1 MSAKTKKPLA
11 PGKVSLGNKIA
22 FACGDIFGG
31 GSFNI
36 INFLF
41 TPFLTLVVGIPM
53 VYLTPILLLTKVWD
67 GIIDPFIGK
76 ITDAKR
82 PGKFGKR
89 RFFMLIFAPLVLVGF
104 ILLFFPWNLIM
115 TQVWAKC
122 LLVVLVYMLYATAQ
136 SFVLIPYYSHA
147 SEMTDDF
154 NERNRTNAVRLGF
167 SIMSSLICVAV
178 PGMIA
183 SPQKGSTSYIIM
195 AATFGGIFMVS
206 VLVAALFSREQ
217 VISPAVKSKFDIKD
231 FVRPL
236 KMATYR
242 RHLGMQMCA
251 SFGMAVMSS
260 FFFTLCDFFLR
271 RNTYFEYSKLVLQLG
286 GADHVTRFPLATA
299 AAAAMFLAQVIALP
313 IYLRI
318 IKKRSKRFA
327 YITGA
332 IVWIVVA
339 AFMIFLTGEGE
350 GVTTKI
356 GLKDGELHGYVTSGQ
371 GVPDPL
377 IIIFGLFLGL
387 GIGGTVFVPHSAFGD
402 VCDVG
407 ELYFGERTEGN
418 FSGLNNFLNTTAQAI
433 GLAIPPLIIGLAGYV
448 ETDYVGVEDT
458 VKLAKYGLQNITLN
472 NGDMAIY
479 PFNDLQWQYTVSNGV
494 VQVMPL
500 QQPEAAQVAIK
511 LTFILL
517 PIIIVGLGIFISSRY
532 QLTNKLQAQIVA
544 LNRRSDKG
552 SEEWQAE
559 REKLLAALGEKTDKL
574 PVISAERQEESL
586 AEGELQE
593 TNQTDENVAASS
605 TDTSSDEGKD

>member
-1 MSAKTKKPLA
+1 MSAKTKKSLA
-11 PGKVSLGNKIA
+11 PGKVSLGNKLA

-41 TPFLTLVVGIPM
+41 TPFLTLIVGIPM

-104 ILLFFPWNLIM
+104 VLLFFPWNLLT

-154 NERNRTNAVRLGF
+154 TERNRTNAVRLAF
-167 SIMSSLICVAV
+167 SILSSLICVAV

-183 SPQKGSTSYIIM
+183 SPTNPAIFKDNPSLSYIVM

-217 VISPAVKSKFDIKD
+217 VVTPAIKTKFD
-231 FVRPL
+231 FASFFRPL
-236 KMATYR
+236 KMGTYR

-260 FFFTLCDFFLR
+260 FFFTLCDFVLR
-271 RNTYFEYSKLVLQLG
+271 RNSYLTVSTDLTG
-286 GADHVTRFPLATA
+286 GTTRFPIATI

-313 IYLRI
+313 IYLTI

-339 AFMIFLTGEGE
+339 AFMVFLGGEGDVE
-350 GVTTKI
+350 V
-356 GLKDGELHGYVTSGQ
+356 KDGAVKTLSGA
-371 GVPDPL
+371 PNWLL
-377 IIIFGLFLGL
+377 IGFGLLLGL

-418 FSGLNNFLNTTAQAI
+418 FSGLNNFLNTTAQAV
-433 GLAIPPLIIGLAGYV
+433 GLAIPPLVIGLAGYV
-448 ETDYVGVEDT
+448 ETDYLALDKFSQSLGQFGLPADAALSEGSVGLYMQE
-458 VKLAKYGLQNITLN
+458 GLQ
-472 NGDMAIY
+472 
-479 PFNDLQWQYTVSNGV
+479 WKYTVGNNV
-494 VQVMPL
+494 VQLMPL
-500 QQPEAAQVAIK
+500 QQPEAAQTAIK

-517 PIIIVGLGIFISSRY
+517 PIVIIGLGIFISSRY
-532 QLTNKLQAQIVA
+532 KLTAKLQERIVA
-544 LNRRSDKG
+544 LNRSADKG
-552 SEEWQAE
+552 SAEWQSE
-559 REKLLAALGEKTDKL
+559 RKELLAALGENVNKL
-574 PVISAERQEESL
+574 PEIASEPQQTEQEIGTEES
-586 AEGELQE
+586 E
-593 TNQTDENVAASS
+593 QTATDVTPDENSK
-605 TDTSSDEGKD
+605 E

>member
-11 PGKVSLGNKIA
+11 PGKVSLGNKLA

-41 TPFLTLVVGIPM
+41 TPFLTLIVGIPM
-53 VYLTPILLLTKVWD
+53 IYLTPILLLTKVWD

-104 ILLFFPWNLIM
+104 VLLFFPWNLV
-115 TQVWAKC
+115 TTEVWAKC

-154 NERNRTNAVRLGF
+154 TERNRTNAVRLAF
-167 SIMSSLICVAV
+167 SILSSLICVAV
-178 PGMIA
+178 PGRIA
-183 SPQKGSTSYIIM
+183 SPTNPAVFKDNPSLSYIVM

-217 VISPAVKSKFDIKD
+217 VVTPAIKTKFD
-231 FVRPL
+231 FSSFFRPL

-260 FFFTLCDFFLR
+260 FFFTLCDFVLR
-271 RNTYFEYSKLVLQLG
+271 RNTYLAVSINSELR
-286 GADHVTRFPLATA
+286 RFPIATV

-313 IYLRI
+313 IYLKI

-339 AFMIFLTGEGE
+339 ALMSFLPVEGDVK
-350 GVTTKI
+350 VTD
-356 GLKDGELHGYVTSGQ
+356 GLVSTVKGA
-371 GVPDPL
+371 PDWLL
-377 IIIFGLFLGL
+377 ICFGLLLGL

-418 FSGLNNFLNTTAQAI
+418 FSGLNNFLNTTAQAV
-433 GLAIPPLIIGLAGYV
+433 GLAIPPAVIGLAGYV
-448 ETDYVGVEDT
+448 ETKYVELGQ
-458 VKLAKYGLQNITLN
+458 LQNHLAEYGDLASKYTEGMTFGTFTQNGLIWQFTVGN
-472 NGDMAIY
+472 N
-479 PFNDLQWQYTVSNGV
+479 V
-494 VQVMPL
+494 VQIMPL
-500 QQPEAAQVAIK
+500 QQPDAAQIAIK

-517 PIIIVGLGIFISSRY
+517 PIFIVGLGIFISSRY
-532 QLTNKLQAQIVA
+532 KLTAKLQERIVN
-544 LNRRSDKG
+544 LNRRADKG
-552 SEEWQAE
+552 GEEWQTE
-559 REKLLAALGEKTDKL
+559 RKELLAALGENTDKL
-574 PVISAERQEESL
+574 PEIDVSADATQQDNEQIS
-586 AEGELQE
+586 E
-593 TNQTDENVAASS
+593 TAASEQRG
-605 TDTSSDEGKD
+605 SDGGSASGKEHSDKSEQ

>member
-1 MSAKTKKPLA
+1 MSAKVKTQKQLA
-11 PGKVSLGNKIA
+11 PGKVSLGNKLA

-76 ITDAKR
+76 ITDAKQ

-89 RFFMLIFAPLVLVGF
+89 RFFMLLCAPAVLFGF
-104 ILLFFPWNLIM
+104 VLLFFPWNLLNVD
-115 TQVWAKC
+115 VWAKC

-154 NERNRTNAVRLGF
+154 TERNRTNAVRLAF

-183 SPQKGSTSYIIM
+183 SPEKGPYSYIIM

-206 VLVAALFSREQ
+206 ILVAALFSHEQ
-217 VISPAVKSKFDIKD
+217 VVTPAIKTKFD
-231 FVRPL
+231 FSAFFRPL

-260 FFFTLCDFFLR
+260 FFFTLCDFVLR
-271 RNTYFEYSKLVLQLG
+271 RNTYLAVNMNGDLS
-286 GADHVTRFPLATA
+286 RFPIATV
-299 AAAAMFLAQVIALP
+299 AAAAMFAAQIIALP
-313 IYLRI
+313 IYLTI

-332 IVWIVVA
+332 IVWIVIA
-339 AFMIFLTGEGE
+339 ALMVFLPVEGDVKVG
-350 GVTTKI
+350 GVTLLPTQENVA
-356 GLKDGELHGYVTSGQ
+356 GLQGGVSTASGA
-371 GVPDPL
+371 PDWLL
-377 IIIFGLFLGL
+377 IAFGLLLGL

-418 FSGLNNFLNTTAQAI
+418 FSGLNNFLNTTAQAV
-433 GLAIPPLIIGLAGYV
+433 GLAIPPLVIGLAGYV
-448 ETDYVGVEDT
+448 ETDY
-458 VKLAKYGLQNITLN
+458 LALDKFSEQFSLPIQTLTEKSTGLLTQENL
-472 NGDMAIY
+472 Y
-479 PFNDLQWQYTVSNGV
+479 WKYTVGNNV
-494 VQVMPL
+494 VQLMPL
-500 QQPEAAQVAIK
+500 QQPEAAQTAIK

-517 PIIIVGLGIFISSRY
+517 PIVIVGLGIYISSRY
-532 QLTNKLQAQIVA
+532 KLTAKLQARIVA
-544 LNRRSDKG
+544 LNRRDDKD
-552 SEEWQAE
+552 SEDWQTE
-559 REKLLAALGEKTDKL
+559 RVELLAALGENVAKL
-574 PVISAERQEESL
+574 PQITVGEIVSDEQPVAQGQTESKEFSAEQPSEE
-586 AEGELQE
+586 AAD
-593 TNQTDENVAASS
+593 DEEN
-605 TDTSSDEGKD
+605 K

>member
-1 MSAKTKKPLA
+1 MSTKSKVKKSLA
-11 PGKVSLGNKIA
+11 PGKVSLGNKLA

-41 TPFLTLVVGIPM
+41 TPFLTLIVGIPM

-76 ITDAKR
+76 ITDARK
-82 PGKFGKR
+82 PGRFGKR
-89 RFFMLIFAPLVLVGF
+89 RLFMLIFAPLVFVNF
-104 ILLFFPWNLIM
+104 ILLFFPWNLVVQ
-115 TQVWAKC
+115 QVWAKC
-122 LLVVLVYMLYATAQ
+122 LLVVLVYMLYATSQ

-183 SPQKGSTSYIIM
+183 SPTNPAVFKNNPSLSYIVM

-206 VLVAALFSREQ
+206 VIIAALFSREQ
-217 VISPAVKSKFDIKD
+217 VITPAIKSKFDISD

-260 FFFTLCDFFLR
+260 FFFTLCDFVLR
-271 RNTYFEYSKLVLQLG
+271 RTSYLTVNTSPTEL
-286 GADHVTRFPLATA
+286 TRFPIATV

-313 IYLRI
+313 IYLKI
-318 IKKRSKRFA
+318 IKKKSKRFA

-339 AFMIFLTGEGE
+339 MFMIFLPQEGGVEVVNGSVVTKE
-350 GVTTKI
+350 GAPNW
-356 GLKDGELHGYVTSGQ
+356 L
-371 GVPDPL
+371 L
-377 IIIFGLFLGL
+377 IAFGLMLGL

-448 ETDYVGVEDT
+448 ETDYVSTSNLDALT
-458 VKLAKYGLQNITLN
+458 KYGLQGHALSSGATGIFDYLGLKWKYMVGNT
-472 NGDMAIY
+472 
-479 PFNDLQWQYTVSNGV
+479 GV
-494 VQVMPL
+494 VQIMPL
-500 QQPEAAQVAIK
+500 QQPEAAQIAIK

-517 PIIIVGLGIFISSRY
+517 PIVIVGLGIYISSRY
-532 QLTNKLQAQIVA
+532 KLTSKLQAQIVE
-544 LNRRSDKG
+544 LNHRSDKN
-552 SEEWQAE
+552 SEEWQAKR
-559 REKLLAALGEKTDKL
+559 RELLGALGENVDKL
-574 PVISAERQEESL
+574 PVVNATQAGSDDEQPQTEQADDVSGQEE
-586 AEGELQE
+586 
-593 TNQTDENVAASS
+593 QT
-605 TDTSSDEGKD
+605 TDSDKSDE

>member
-1 MSAKTKKPLA
+1 MTEKAKKRKTLA
-11 PGKVSLGNKIA
+11 PGKVSLGNKLA

-53 VYLTPILLLTKVWD
+53 IYLTPILLLTKIWD

-82 PGKFGKR
+82 PCKFGKR
-89 RFFMLIFAPLVLVGF
+89 RFFMLIFAPVVLAGF
-104 ILLFFPWNLIM
+104 VLLFFPWNLVT

-122 LLVVLVYMLYATAQ
+122 LLVVFVYMIYATAQ

-154 NERNRTNAVRLGF
+154 AERNRTNAVRLAF

-183 SPQKGSTSYIIM
+183 SPEKGPTSYIIM
-195 AATFGGIFMVS
+195 AATFGGIFMLS
-206 VLVAALFSREQ
+206 ALVTALFSHEQ
-217 VISPAVKSKFDIKD
+217 VVTPAVKSKFDIKD

-260 FFFTLCDFFLR
+260 FFFTLCDFYLR
-271 RNTYFEYSKLVLQLG
+271 SQSYLWVSMGLE
-286 GADHVTRFPLATA
+286 GATSRFPIATV
-299 AAAAMFLAQVIALP
+299 AAAAMFLAQIIALP
-313 IYLRI
+313 VYLRI
-318 IKKRSKRFA
+318 IKKKSKRFA

-339 AFMIFLTGEGE
+339 MFMIFLPGESGTPTVSN
-350 GVTTKI
+350 GSVKI
-356 GLKDGELHGYVTSGQ
+356 SLGA
-371 GVPDPL
+371 PDWLL
-377 IIIFGLFLGL
+377 IGFGLLLGL

-418 FSGLNNFLNTTAQAI
+418 FSGLNNFLNTTAQAV

-448 ETDYVGVEDT
+448 ETDYVALEDFT
-458 VKLAKYGLQNITLN
+458 EHLADYGNIAESFVN
-472 NGDMAIY
+472 NSKEGFFQMGK
-479 PFNDLQWQYTVSNGV
+479 NSLLWWQYTVGNDV
-494 VQVMPL
+494 VQLMPL
-500 QQPEAAQVAIK
+500 QQPQSAQIAIL
-511 LTFILL
+511 LTFVLL
-517 PIIIVGLGIFISSRY
+517 PIIVVGLGIFISSRY
-532 QLTNKLQAQIVA
+532 KLTSKLQKQIVE
-544 LNRRSDKG
+544 LNRRSDKN

-559 REKLLAALGEKTDKL
+559 RKELLGALGENVDKL
-574 PVISAERQEESL
+574 PEITVQQNDTEYDEQAQQVPETLSESQEK
-586 AEGELQE
+586 
-593 TNQTDENVAASS
+593 V
-605 TDTSSDEGKD
+605 SDGTIDVTEEDRK